1 MRRPL
6 SYIKEKFPDFDVEEG
21 FTENDELHDPKVRE
35 TPAHVSV
42 RARAVLDRIFDCD
55 PEHGLFSVLF
65 SHWPLMGSLL
75 P

>member
-1 MRRPL
+1 M
-6 SYIKEKFPDFDVEEG
+6 EEG

-65 SHWPLMGSLL
+65 SH
-75 P
+75 